1 MKNSFKKCAVDTMNR
16 THGNLSRTS
25 DHFCRIKLVVSSY
38 PTISYKSCYKLKIST
53 VADSLSKAQ
62 PDLKKLL
69 FVL

>member
-1 MKNSFKKCAVDTMNR
+1 MKNSFKKFAVDTMNR
-16 THGNLSRTS
+16 THGNYSGTS
-25 DHFCRIKLVVSSY
+25 NHFCRIKLIVSSY
-38 PTISYKSCYKLKIST
+38 PAIPDNSCYKPKIST